1 MGVIKWHMNFVYAI
15 LVLNDTCDFK
25 IELVLRARLILKHAR
40 MISDQTTVYSVQLP
54 LLTCY
59 KESPA
64 IPIFGLSATV
74 L

>member
-1 MGVIKWHMNFVYAI
+1 MAHELCVCNFG
-15 LVLNDTCDFK
+15 LNDTCDFK
-25 IELVLRARLILKHAR
+25 IELVLHARSILKHAR
-40 MISDQTTVYSVQLP
+40 MISDQTAVYSVQLT